1 MLPVFEYKETLL
13 EREALHGN
21 VTGAAAVIIN
31 LDKSLADVLKSKIH
45 AFQMIKTRITLLS
58 PLPPKQ
64 C

>member
-1 MLPVFEYKETLL
+1 MLPLFEYKETLL

-21 VTGAAAVIIN
+21 VTGAAAVI

-45 AFQMIKTRITLLS
+45 ALQMIKTRITLLS

>member
-1 MLPVFEYKETLL
+1 MLPSFEYKETLL

-21 VTGAAAVIIN
+21 VTGAAAVI
-31 LDKSLADVLKSKIH
+31 LDKSLADVLKYKIH
-45 AFQMIKTRITLLS
+45 TFQMIKTRITLLS

>member
-21 VTGAAAVIIN
+21 LTGAAAVIIN

-45 AFQMIKTRITLLS
+45 ANDQN
-58 PLPPKQ
+58 
-64 C
+64 

>member
-1 MLPVFEYKETLL
+1 MLLVFEYKETLL

-21 VTGAAAVIIN
+21 VTGAAAVI

-58 PLPPKQ
+58 PLLPKQ

>member
-1 MLPVFEYKETLL
+1 MLLVFEYKETLL

-21 VTGAAAVIIN
+21 VTGAAAVI

>member
-1 MLPVFEYKETLL
+1 MLPLFEYKERLL

-21 VTGAAAVIIN
+21 VTGAAAVI